1 MVVKAFVNSIE
12 NDQIG
17 ISIPSL
23 EIDNI
28 YSIVLRYPGFS
39 PNFNVGQVVCVDF
52 INGDTSRPIIL
63 GTFQKETS
71 HGRLLDATV
80 SNISINKSA
89 KIGDK
94 INFNNINYDNIKN
107 LANITSNIQSELENK
122 LNYIS
127 ELSKELSDILN
138 KFLKNSENISN
149 LNEDLDILEN
159 TISKLYV
166 LLGSKNDKQ
175 VNTIYGKI
183 NILEQSIIS
192 IKNKLGDFKDTN
204 FMDLLNDLSNAV
216 NSANN
221 ARPGIDDTD
230 DDTDQ
235 ESPGASQE
243 SPGASQG
250 TTDDEKYIWNTLYK
264 IIKNP
269 YGVAGVMGN
278 MYAESGLKSNNLEDF
293 FQSKFGYTD
302 ESYTAAVDNGTYTN
316 FARDSAGYGLVQWT
330 FWTIKQDLYDYAK
343 SKKTSI
349 GDVKMQLE
357 CMCKQISGER
367 VSSEWKKSVWEVLLN
382 AKSVSEA
389 STAFLLNYERP
400 ANMGN
405 SIIRLRASYAQTY
418 YDRYAK

>member
-127 ELSKELSDILN
+127 ELSKELGDILN

-159 TISKLYV
+159 TISKLYI

-230 DDTDQ
+230 DDTD
-235 ESPGASQE
+235 QE

>member
-12 NDQIG
+12 NDQVG

-159 TISKLYV
+159 TISKLYI

-221 ARPGIDDTD
+221 ARPGIDDND
-230 DDTDQ
+230 DDTD
-235 ESPGASQE
+235 QE

-330 FWTIKQDLYDYAK
+330 FWAIKQDLYDYAK

>member
-39 PNFNVGQVVCVDF
+39 PNFNVGQVVCIDF

-235 ESPGASQE
+235 ESPGASQ
-243 SPGASQG
+243 G

-330 FWTIKQDLYDYAK
+330 FWAIKQDLYDYAK

-400 ANMGN
+400 ANTGN

>member
-1 MVVKAFVNSIE
+1 MAVKAFVNSIE
-12 NDQIG
+12 NDQVG

-159 TISKLYV
+159 TISKLYI

-230 DDTDQ
+230 DDTD
-235 ESPGASQE
+235 QE

>member
-12 NDQIG
+12 NDQVG

-28 YSIVLRYPGFS
+28 YSIVLRYPGLS

-235 ESPGASQE
+235 ESPGASQ
-243 SPGASQG
+243 G

-278 MYAESGLKSNNLEDF
+278 MYAESGLKSNNLDDF

-330 FWTIKQDLYDYAK
+330 FWAIKQDLYDYAK

-405 SIIRLRASYAQTY
+405 SIVRLRASYAQTY

>member
-1 MVVKAFVNSIE
+1 MVVKAVVNSIE
-12 NDQIG
+12 NEQIG

-159 TISKLYV
+159 TISKLYI

-216 NSANN
+216 NIAKK
-221 ARPGIDDTD
+221 ARPGTDDTD
-230 DDTDQ
+230 DDTEQ
-235 ESPGASQE
+235 
-243 SPGASQG
+243 
-250 TTDDEKYIWNTLYK
+250 
-264 IIKNP
+264 
-269 YGVAGVMGN
+269 
-278 MYAESGLKSNNLEDF
+278 
-293 FQSKFGYTD
+293 
-302 ESYTAAVDNGTYTN
+302 
-316 FARDSAGYGLVQWT
+316 
-330 FWTIKQDLYDYAK
+330 
-343 SKKTSI
+343 
-349 GDVKMQLE
+349 
-357 CMCKQISGER
+357 
-367 VSSEWKKSVWEVLLN
+367 
-382 AKSVSEA
+382 
-389 STAFLLNYERP
+389 
-400 ANMGN
+400 
-405 SIIRLRASYAQTY
+405 
-418 YDRYAK
+418 

>member
-159 TISKLYV
+159 TISKLYI

-230 DDTDQ
+230 DDTD
-235 ESPGASQE
+235 QE

-330 FWTIKQDLYDYAK
+330 FWAIKQDLYDYAK

-400 ANMGN
+400 ANTGN

>member
-235 ESPGASQE
+235 ESPGASQ
-243 SPGASQG
+243 G

-278 MYAESGLKSNNLEDF
+278 MYAESGLKSNNLDDF

-302 ESYTAAVDNGTYTN
+302 ESYTAAVDSGTYTN

-330 FWTIKQDLYDYAK
+330 FWAIKQDLYDYAK

-405 SIIRLRASYAQTY
+405 SIVRLRASYAQTY

>member
-221 ARPGIDDTD
+221 ARPSIDDTD
-230 DDTDQ
+230 DDTD
-235 ESPGASQE
+235 QE

-400 ANMGN
+400 ANTGN

>member
-235 ESPGASQE
+235 ESPGASQ
-243 SPGASQG
+243 G

-330 FWTIKQDLYDYAK
+330 FWAIKQDLYDYAK

-405 SIIRLRASYAQTY
+405 SIVRLRASYAQTY

>member
-12 NDQIG
+12 NDQVG

-235 ESPGASQE
+235 ESPGASQ
-243 SPGASQG
+243 G

-330 FWTIKQDLYDYAK
+330 FWAIKQDLYDYAK

>member
-12 NDQIG
+12 NDQIN

-23 EIDNI
+23 EIDSI
-28 YSIVLRYPGFS
+28 LSIVLRYPGFS

-52 INGDTSRPIIL
+52 INGDLSRPIIL
-63 GTFQKETS
+63 GTFQKETL

-127 ELSKELSDILN
+127 ELSKELSNILN

-159 TISKLYV
+159 TISKLYI

-175 VNTIYGKI
+175 ANTIYGKI
-183 NILEQSIIS
+183 NTLEQSIIS

-204 FMDLLNDLSNAV
+204 FMDLLNDLKNAV

-221 ARPGIDDTD
+221 SRPGIDDNTD
-230 DDTDQ
+230 DDTDTDS
-235 ESPGASQE
+235 EY
-243 SPGASQG
+243 PGASQG
-250 TTDDEKYIWNTLYK
+250 TTADEKYIWDTLYK
-264 IIKNP
+264 IIKNQ

-278 MYAESGLKSNNLEDF
+278 MYAESGLKSNNLDDF
-293 FQSKFGYTD
+293 FQSRFGYTD

-316 FARDSAGYGLVQWT
+316 FANDSSGYGLVQWT
-330 FWTIKQDLYDYAK
+330 FWAIKQDLYDYAK
-343 SKKTSI
+343 SKKASI
-349 GDVKMQLE
+349 GDVKMQIE
-357 CMCKQISGER
+357 CLCKQVSGER

-389 STAFLLNYERP
+389 STTFLLKFERP
-400 ANMGN
+400 ADTSNRM
-405 SIIRLRASYAQTY
+405 IRLRASYAQTY

>member
-12 NDQIG
+12 NDQVG

-127 ELSKELSDILN
+127 ELSKELSDTLN

-159 TISKLYV
+159 TISKLYI

-230 DDTDQ
+230 DDTD
-235 ESPGASQE
+235 QE

>member
-159 TISKLYV
+159 TISKLYI

-235 ESPGASQE
+235 ESPGASQ
-243 SPGASQG
+243 G

-302 ESYTAAVDNGTYTN
+302 DSYTAAVDNGTYTN

-330 FWTIKQDLYDYAK
+330 FWAIKQDLYDYAK

-349 GDVKMQLE
+349 GDAKMQLE
-357 CMCKQISGER
+357 CMGKQISGER

>member
-235 ESPGASQE
+235 ESPGASQ
-243 SPGASQG
+243 G

-330 FWTIKQDLYDYAK
+330 FWAIKQDLYDYAK

-405 SIIRLRASYAQTY
+405 NIIRLRASYAQTY

>member
-12 NDQIG
+12 NDQVG

-159 TISKLYV
+159 TISKLYI

-230 DDTDQ
+230 DDTD
-235 ESPGASQE
+235 QE

-330 FWTIKQDLYDYAK
+330 FWAIKQDLYDYAK

>member
-12 NDQIG
+12 NDQVG

-159 TISKLYV
+159 TISKLYI

-230 DDTDQ
+230 DDTD
-235 ESPGASQE
+235 QE

-330 FWTIKQDLYDYAK
+330 FWAIKQDLYDYAK

-382 AKSVSEA
+382 AKSASEA

>member
-12 NDQIG
+12 NDQVG

-89 KIGDK
+89 KIGDQ

-159 TISKLYV
+159 TISKLYI

-175 VNTIYGKI
+175 VNTVYGKI

-230 DDTDQ
+230 DDTD
-235 ESPGASQE
+235 QE

-330 FWTIKQDLYDYAK
+330 FWAIKQDLYDYAK

>member
-12 NDQIG
+12 NDQIN

-23 EIDNI
+23 EIDSI
-28 YSIVLRYPGFS
+28 LSIVLRYPGFS

-52 INGDTSRPIIL
+52 INGDLSRPIIL
-63 GTFQKETS
+63 GTFQKETL

-127 ELSKELSDILN
+127 ELSKELSNILN

-159 TISKLYV
+159 TISKLYI

-175 VNTIYGKI
+175 ANTIYGKI
-183 NILEQSIIS
+183 NTLEQSIIS

-204 FMDLLNDLSNAV
+204 FMDLLNDLKNAV

-221 ARPGIDDTD
+221 SRPGIDDNTD
-230 DDTDQ
+230 DDTDTDS
-235 ESPGASQE
+235 EY
-243 SPGASQG
+243 PGASQG
-250 TTDDEKYIWNTLYK
+250 TTADEKYIWDTLYK
-264 IIKNP
+264 IIKNQ

-278 MYAESGLKSNNLEDF
+278 MYAESGLKSNNLDDF
-293 FQSKFGYTD
+293 FQSRFGYTD

-316 FARDSAGYGLVQWT
+316 FANDSSGYGLVQWT
-330 FWTIKQDLYDYAK
+330 FWAIKQDLYDYAK
-343 SKKTSI
+343 SKKASI
-349 GDVKMQLE
+349 GDVKMQIE
-357 CMCKQISGER
+357 CLCKQVSGER

-389 STAFLLNYERP
+389 STTFLLKFERP
-400 ANMGN
+400 EDTSNRM
-405 SIIRLRASYAQTY
+405 IRLRASYAQTY

>member
-159 TISKLYV
+159 TISKLYI

-235 ESPGASQE
+235 ESPGASQ
-243 SPGASQG
+243 G
-250 TTDDEKYIWNTLYK
+250 TTDDEKYIWDTLYK

-330 FWTIKQDLYDYAK
+330 FWAIKQDLYDYAK

-405 SIIRLRASYAQTY
+405 SIVRLRASYAQTY

>member
-159 TISKLYV
+159 TISKLYI

-230 DDTDQ
+230 DNTD
-235 ESPGASQE
+235 QE

-278 MYAESGLKSNNLEDF
+278 MYAESGLKSNNLDDF

-330 FWTIKQDLYDYAK
+330 FWAIKQDLYDYAK

>member
-89 KIGDK
+89 KISDK

-159 TISKLYV
+159 TISKLYI

-230 DDTDQ
+230 DDTD
-235 ESPGASQE
+235 QE

-330 FWTIKQDLYDYAK
+330 FWAIKQDLYDYAK

>member
-159 TISKLYV
+159 TISKLYI

-221 ARPGIDDTD
+221 ARPGIDDND
-230 DDTDQ
+230 DDTD
-235 ESPGASQE
+235 QE

>member
-12 NDQIG
+12 NDQVG

-159 TISKLYV
+159 TISKLYI

-235 ESPGASQE
+235 ESPA
-243 SPGASQG
+243 ASQG

-330 FWTIKQDLYDYAK
+330 FWAIKQDLYDYAK

>member
-12 NDQIG
+12 NDQIC

-235 ESPGASQE
+235 ESPGASQ
-243 SPGASQG
+243 G

-278 MYAESGLKSNNLEDF
+278 MYAESGLKSNNLDDF

-330 FWTIKQDLYDYAK
+330 FWAIKQDLYDYAK

-405 SIIRLRASYAQTY
+405 SIVRLRASYAQTY

>member
-235 ESPGASQE
+235 ESPGASQ
-243 SPGASQG
+243 G

-330 FWTIKQDLYDYAK
+330 FWAIKQDLYDYAK

-405 SIIRLRASYAQTY
+405 SIIRLRAGYAQTY

>member
-235 ESPGASQE
+235 ESPGASQ
-243 SPGASQG
+243 G

-278 MYAESGLKSNNLEDF
+278 MYAESGLKSNNLDDF

-330 FWTIKQDLYDYAK
+330 FWAIKQDLYDYAK

-405 SIIRLRASYAQTY
+405 SIVRLRASYAQTY

>member
-159 TISKLYV
+159 TISKLYI

-235 ESPGASQE
+235 ESPGASQ
-243 SPGASQG
+243 G

-278 MYAESGLKSNNLEDF
+278 RYAESGLKSNNLDDF

-330 FWTIKQDLYDYAK
+330 FWAIKQDLYDYAK

>member
-159 TISKLYV
+159 TISKLYI

-230 DDTDQ
+230 DDTD
-235 ESPGASQE
+235 QE

-330 FWTIKQDLYDYAK
+330 FWAIKQDLYDYAK

>member
-235 ESPGASQE
+235 ESPGASQ
-243 SPGASQG
+243 G

-330 FWTIKQDLYDYAK
+330 FWAIKQDLYDYAK

>member
-235 ESPGASQE
+235 ESPGASQ
-243 SPGASQG
+243 G

-330 FWTIKQDLYDYAK
+330 FWAIKQDLYDYAK

-400 ANMGN
+400 ANTGN

>member
-235 ESPGASQE
+235 ESPGASQ
-243 SPGASQG
+243 G

-278 MYAESGLKSNNLEDF
+278 MYAESGLKSNNLDDF

-330 FWTIKQDLYDYAK
+330 FWAIKQDLYDYAK

>member
-149 LNEDLDILEN
+149 LNEDLDILEC

-230 DDTDQ
+230 DDTD
-235 ESPGASQE
+235 QE

>member
-12 NDQIG
+12 NDQVG

-159 TISKLYV
+159 TISKLYI

-230 DDTDQ
+230 DDTD
-235 ESPGASQE
+235 QE

-330 FWTIKQDLYDYAK
+330 FWAIKQDLYDYAK

-400 ANMGN
+400 SNMGN
-405 SIIRLRASYAQTY
+405 SIVRLRASYAQTY

>member
-1 MVVKAFVNSIE
+1 MVVKAFINSIE
-12 NDQIG
+12 NGQIN

-23 EIDNI
+23 EIDSI
-28 YSIVLRYPGFS
+28 LSIVLRYPGFS

-52 INGDTSRPIIL
+52 INGDLSRPIIL
-63 GTFQKETS
+63 GTFQKETL

-127 ELSKELSDILN
+127 ELSKELSNILN

-159 TISKLYV
+159 TISKLYI
-166 LLGSKNDKQ
+166 LLGSKNDKKA
-175 VNTIYGKI
+175 NTIYGKI
-183 NILEQSIIS
+183 NTLEQSIIS

-204 FMDLLNDLSNAV
+204 FMDLLNDLKNAV

-221 ARPGIDDTD
+221 SRPGIDDNTD
-230 DDTDQ
+230 DDTDTDS
-235 ESPGASQE
+235 EY
-243 SPGASQG
+243 PGASQG
-250 TTDDEKYIWNTLYK
+250 TTADEKYIWDTLYK
-264 IIKNP
+264 IIKNQ

-278 MYAESGLKSNNLEDF
+278 MYAESGLKSNNLDDF
-293 FQSKFGYTD
+293 FQSRFGYTD

-316 FARDSAGYGLVQWT
+316 FANDSSGYGLVQWT
-330 FWTIKQDLYDYAK
+330 FWAIKQDLYDYAK
-343 SKKTSI
+343 SKKASI
-349 GDVKMQLE
+349 GDVKMQIE
-357 CMCKQISGER
+357 CLCKQLSGER

-389 STAFLLNYERP
+389 STTFLLKFERP
-400 ANMGN
+400 ADTSNRM
-405 SIIRLRASYAQTY
+405 IRLRASYAQTY

>member
-12 NDQIG
+12 NDQVG

-80 SNISINKSA
+80 SNISINKYA

-159 TISKLYV
+159 TISKLYI

-230 DDTDQ
+230 DDTD
-235 ESPGASQE
+235 QE

-330 FWTIKQDLYDYAK
+330 FWAIKQDLYDYAK

>member
-39 PNFNVGQVVCVDF
+39 PNFNVGQIVCVDF

-159 TISKLYV
+159 TISKLYI

-230 DDTDQ
+230 DDTD
-235 ESPGASQE
+235 QE

-400 ANMGN
+400 ANTGN

>member
-235 ESPGASQE
+235 ESPGASQ
-243 SPGASQG
+243 G

-278 MYAESGLKSNNLEDF
+278 MYAESGLKSNNLDDF

-330 FWTIKQDLYDYAK
+330 FWAIKQDLYDYAK

-400 ANMGN
+400 ANTGN